1 MAINSSSGRFRSTR
15 LSTPVPT
22 TFPRHG
28 SGQKSSLR
36 TPRAVSSIA
45 GPASARE
52 KRIGELLHR
61 VEAVAVSGISLS
73 IHASEVPEP
82 CMAPARERESL
93 QAMAELKPEERSL
106 TNIDRKKGYRK
117 TTDAGSTAQ
126 RLDVSRGI
134 IQAEGLTVS
143 GTALSVRTSIDEA
156 RRLTRQ
162 NQGRIDVQ
170 GRTQLGQPGIER
182 HLRGRM
188 PTSGHRLAAHP
199 NTLEK
204 NTARIAERL
213 FNHPVCD
220 SWQIVLL
227 SRHYPAL
234 LPKGFSSNP
243 TFGVILTG
251 RLEPLRSDGRG
262 HFCAAGGVRRRRP

>member
-1 MAINSSSGRFRSTR
+1 MFRVGSS
-15 LSTPVPT
+15 
-22 TFPRHG
+22 
-28 SGQKSSLR
+28 
-36 TPRAVSSIA
+36 
-45 GPASARE
+45 
-52 KRIGELLHR
+52 
-61 VEAVAVSGISLS
+61 
-73 IHASEVPEP
+73 
-82 CMAPARERESL
+82 
-93 QAMAELKPEERSL
+93 
-106 TNIDRKKGYRK
+106 N
-117 TTDAGSTAQ
+117 
-126 RLDVSRGI
+126 
-134 IQAEGLTVS
+134 AEGLTVS
-143 GTALSVRTSIDEA
+143 GTALSVRTSVDEA

-188 PTSGHRLAAHP
+188 PASGHRLAARP
-199 NTLEK
+199 NTLAK

-243 TFGVILTG
+243 TSGVIPTG
-251 RLEPLRSDGRG
+251 PSGVIPTG
-262 HFCAAGGVRRRRP
+262 HLASFQAVICRQKATIQAIREVADAAGMNGESRKLPSVSATGMPTSWNALVAERAPMVECLTLEDALSLIEELAAGSLRDLGLLD

>member
-1 MAINSSSGRFRSTR
+1 M
-15 LSTPVPT
+15 
-22 TFPRHG
+22 
-28 SGQKSSLR
+28 
-36 TPRAVSSIA
+36 
-45 GPASARE
+45 
-52 KRIGELLHR
+52 
-61 VEAVAVSGISLS
+61 
-73 IHASEVPEP
+73 
-82 CMAPARERESL
+82 
-93 QAMAELKPEERSL
+93 
-106 TNIDRKKGYRK
+106 GYRK

-143 GTALSVRTSIDEA
+143 GTALSVRTSVDEA

-162 NQGRIDVQ
+162 NQGWINVQ

-188 PTSGHRLAAHP
+188 PASGHRLAARP
-199 NTLEK
+199 NTLAK

-243 TFGVILTG
+243 TSGVIPTG
-251 RLEPLRSDGRG
+251 HLASFQAVICRQEATIRAIREVAARRG
-262 HFCAAGGVRRRRP
+262 HERRVKEASVRIRNRYANILERPGR